1 MTFAAL
7 AVSLLLTQ
15 SPEVTLKRFAL
26 VAGAN
31 DGGGS
36 RVTLRYANTDARSM
50 AKVLT
55 QLGGVDSRDVTLLED
70 PTPQQLGSALDVLDA
85 RVREA
90 KQGKARI
97 EVFFYYS
104 GHSDEE
110 GLLLRGERVTYA
122 VLRAKLD
129 ALPVDV
135 RVAVLDSCASGAMN
149 LLKGGAPRPSFLV
162 DASSSL
168 SGHAFLTSASADEA
182 AQESERLKASIFTH
196 YFLSGLRGAAD
207 ASRDGRVTLAEA
219 YQYAFGET
227 LTRTTSTRAGP
238 QRPGYDIQLVGT
250 GDLVLTDLRAA
261 DASLVIDGE
270 LGGRVHVLSATG
282 GLVVEVAK
290 PTGKP
295 VELGLEVGEYR
306 VVIDDGAGNVGET
319 KLFLKP
325 HASERVGKSALTP
338 TSLEATVR
346 RGDEKVTE
354 RYLPV
359 EVAFVPP
366 LSIGGWGPPP
376 HVNIGFGILGVNT
389 GRVTG
394 ALLGS
399 IWGWAGDVD
408 GAAIG
413 GVFLKTGTLRG
424 VGIGGVGLVTNG
436 DAMGFTATTVGVT
449 AGKLIGVH
457 AAAVSIASGGLSGV
471 QLGSVNV
478 AAGPVLGAQLGSVNW
493 AGDML
498 GLQAGAVNKAGDTL
512 GGQVGAV
519 NWAGNFLGIQAGS
532 VNVSRDLIGG
542 QLSSVN
548 VAAGNVV
555 GAQLG
560 VLNIGGDVDGS
571 QIGVINIA
579 RRVRGLQLGVV
590 NVGESSVPIGLVNVL
605 TKGRY
610 GVAAWANETSVANLS
625 LKMGTDT
632 VYSFVMAGVNPRDAG
647 GRALYGFGAGLG
659 VRLRSDRLYGE
670 LEGSC
675 EGLHSTAPGTQ
686 FWATPALSTGLRL
699 NVGWQL
705 WEHFAVFAGAQLHT
719 HVALSSTRDVK
730 SLSPWGFDVD
740 PRVRLVPGL
749 ALGIQVL

>member
-1 MTFAAL
+1 MISAL

-15 SPEVTLKRFAL
+15 SPEPALRRFAL
-26 VAGAN
+26 IAGAN
-31 DGGGS
+31 DGGGN
-36 RVTLRYANTDARSM
+36 RVTLRYANTDARAM

-55 QLGGVDSRDVTLLED
+55 TLGGVDARDVTLLED
-70 PTPQQLGSALDVLDA
+70 PTPEQLGSALDVLDA
-85 RVREA
+85 RVRDA

-110 GLLLRGERVTYA
+110 GLLLRGARVTYA

-135 RVAVLDSCASGAMN
+135 RVAVLDSCASGALN

-182 AQESERLKASIFTH
+182 AQESERLRASIFTH

-261 DASLVIDGE
+261 DASLVIDAE
-270 LGGRVHVLSATG
+270 LGGRVHVLGATG

-290 PTGKP
+290 PVGKP

-325 HASERVGKSALTP
+325 HAPQRVGRAELTP

-346 RGDEKVTE
+346 RGDDPPAE

-359 EVAFVPP
+359 EIAFVPP
-366 LSIGGWGPPP
+366 LSIGGWGAPP
-376 HVNIGFGILGVNT
+376 HINFGLGILGVNS
-389 GRVTG
+389 GRVSG
-394 ALLGS
+394 FSLGS
-399 IWGWAGDVD
+399 IWAWANDVD

-413 GVFLKTGTLRG
+413 GVLLKTGALRG
-424 VGIGGVGLVTNG
+424 VGVGGVAMINTGSVTG
-436 DAMGFTATTVGVT
+436 VTATTVGIT
-449 AGKLIGVH
+449 TGRLIGVH
-457 AAAVSIASGGLSGV
+457 AAAVSVATGGL
-471 QLGSVNV
+471 
-478 AAGPVLGAQLGSVNW
+478 
-493 AGDML
+493 
-498 GLQAGAVNKAGDTL
+498 
-512 GGQVGAV
+512 
-519 NWAGNFLGIQAGS
+519 LGI
-532 VNVSRDLIGG
+532 

-548 VAAGNVV
+548 VAAGPVA
-555 GAQLG
+555 GAQLSAVNWSGELIGLQAGALNKAGDTLGVQLGSVNWAGNFLGLQVGSVNVSRDFVGGQVSSVNVAAGGVLGAQVG
-560 VLNIGGDVDGS
+560 VLNIGGDVDGT
-571 QIGVINIA
+571 QVGVINIA

-590 NVGESSVPIGLVNVL
+590 NVSESSVPIGLVNVL
-605 TKGRY
+605 WKGRY
-610 GVAAWANETSVANLS
+610 GVAAWANETSVANVAV
-625 LKMGTDT
+625 KMGSDT
-632 VYSFVMAGVNPRDAG
+632 VYSFLLGGVNPRDTN
-647 GRALYGFGAGLG
+647 GRALVGLGAGIG
-659 VRLRSDRLYGE
+659 VRLRWDRVYGE
-670 LEGSC
+670 LEGSF
-675 EGLHSTAPGTQ
+675 EGLHSTAPGAS
-686 FWATPALSTGLRL
+686 FWATSAASTGLRL
-699 NVGWQL
+699 NVGYQL
-705 WEHFAVFAGAQLHT
+705 WEHFAVFGGAQLHT
-719 HVALSSTRDVK
+719 LISFTDQRDVRT
-730 SLSPWGFDVD
+730 LAPWGVVVG
-740 PRVRLVPGL
+740 PRVALVPGFAVGVQL
-749 ALGIQVL
+749 L